1 MKIKLSLKLNIN
13 QVLDL
18 TEYGYGEDVRW
29 SDLSEDEQNEI
40 TDNERNNYIP
50 DMTIEE
56 ID

>member
-29 SDLSEDEQNEI
+29 SDLSENEQNEI